1 MESRGC
7 SDGKPGQ
14 NSGVIKGDLFLDPD
28 ENYQKIYNI
37 GRESSLTNYDCIPD
51 LLEQYMME
59 TGTSEQWI
67 TVRKFRQYFQLS
79 DDCSHSVSGF
89 LYKIYKQPFSQF
101 PYVVAR
107 IERVQH
113 LGSYHLRY
121 YVKLRDDQY
130 V

>member
-7 SDGKPGQ
+7 GNGKFGQ
-14 NSGVIKGDLFLDPD
+14 SSGVLKGNLFLTLG
-28 ENYQKIYNI
+28 E
-37 GRESSLTNYDCIPD
+37 ESSVTNYDCIPD
-51 LLEQYMME
+51 LLEQYMTE

>member
-1 MESRGC
+1 MESRGHG
-7 SDGKPGQ
+7 DGKPGQ
-14 NSGVIKGDLFLDPD
+14 NSGVIKGDLFLALG
-28 ENYQKIYNI
+28 E
-37 GRESSLTNYDCIPD
+37 ESSVTNYDCIPD